1 MEVTLV
7 DTALSIAFNVGH
19 IPFKELIYTD
29 SCAIIGALKGFPFKV
44 SLNNCF
50 SISFKY
56 ASWV

>member
-29 SCAIIGALKGFPFKV
+29 SCAIIGALKGV
-44 SLNNCF
+44 TILF
-50 SISFKY
+50 S
-56 ASWV
+56 ALT